1 MTMKEIELIRLYFY
15 LCECNNKEL
24 AMHHQRFSPNSSPKN
39 EKLTDV
45 ELLTIYFYC
54 RRYEN
59 KHSKTDIHDFAD
71 RFMRS
76 WFPLLPAYTNFNS
89 RLNNLGSTI
98 AAFSNLVLTDL
109 QNIDNQ
115 CYESEISVVDSLP
128 IMLCSGKRQAKVAP
142 ELSEKSYCATK
153 GVYYF
158 GVKLHTIAFRRPQ
171 KLPLPEFIGITSAAD
186 HDLDAVRPVLSSL
199 PNRAIFGDKAYADMD
214 FNVDLNQEI
223 NSHIYTPVKLVK
235 GQTQLYR
242 QFKKAAD
249 DIFSTAVSSLRQ
261 PIEAFFSWLIEKTN
275 IQKASKVRATK
286 GLIVH
291 IFGAIATALLFWLF

>member
-1 MTMKEIELIRLYFY
+1 MKEIELIRLYFY

-54 RRYEN
+54 RRFEN
-59 KHSKTDIHDFAD
+59 KHIKSDIYDFAN

-76 WFPLLPAYTNFNS
+76 WFPLLPAYANFNS
-89 RLNNLGSTI
+89 RLNNLGGTI
-98 AAFSNLVLTDL
+98 EALCNQVLRDL

-115 CYESEISVVDSLP
+115 WTKTDISLVDSMP
-128 IMLCSGKRQAKVAP
+128 IMLCSGKRQGKIAP
-142 ELSEKSYCATK
+142 ELSEKSYCSTK
-153 GVYYF
+153 GIYYF
-158 GVKLHTIAFRRPQ
+158 GVKLHTIAFHRPR
-171 KLPLPEFIGITSAAD
+171 KLPLPEFIGITSASD
-186 HDLDAVRPVLSSL
+186 HDLDAVRPILSSL
-199 PNRAIFGDKAYADMD
+199 SNRAIVGDKAYADL
-214 FNVDLNQEI
+214 DLNADLDRQI
-223 NSHIYTPVKLVK
+223 NSHIYTPVKLIK
-235 GQTQLYR
+235 GQPQLYR

-249 DIFSTAVSSLRQ
+249 DLYSKAVSSLRQ
-261 PIEAFFSWLIEKTN
+261 PIEAFFNWLIEKTN

-291 IFGAIATALLFWLF
+291 IFGAIATAFLFWLF